1 MSIATLY
8 KQKDG
13 VMRIWRVWT
22 EGSVVHMEHG
32 VENGTF
38 THDIEPCT
46 PTGKRTAEQQAESR
60 AISRYN
66 HKIKKNGY
74 CPDREAA
81 AANTFAKLPKPDRYK
96 THKQKLTMPCDMQPQ
111 LNGVRIEFVRESQ
124 RGRTWGHEDQ
134 PLHPGLKV
142 ELATLARALN
152 FTPDGE
158 LYKHGYALSTINSI
172 RQDLDAQ
179 AEHGLEYHIFD
190 IVDTDKEWAARKI
203 ILAEAA
209 RLIAELN
216 MKFVKVCPCERVN
229 STEEGDAVHKKFTM
243 LGYEGSV
250 YRTDAAGYEMDKRM
264 KSILK
269 RKDFMHREYKLVDLL
284 PSDDGGAVAI
294 CETELGK
301 QFRCNMEGKKEILAE
316 KVRNK
321 HLYVPGWLTVRFQE
335 LSIYGIPTILTG
347 EDIRKWREGTA

>member
-1 MSIATLY
+1 MNVATLY

-22 EGSVVHMEHG
+22 DKNVVHMEHG

-38 THDIEPCT
+38 THDTESCA

-66 HKIKKNGY
+66 SKIKKSGY
-74 CPDREAA
+74 CPDRAAA

-96 THKQKLTMPCDMQPQ
+96 LHKHRLTMPCDMQPK
-111 LNGVRIEFVRESQ
+111 LNGIRIEYVRESQ

-134 PLHPGLKV
+134 PLHPELKM
-142 ELATLARALN
+142 ELAALTKALN
-152 FTPDGE
+152 FRPDGE

-172 RQDLDAQ
+172 RQDLNAQ

-190 IVDTDKEWAARKI
+190 VIDPDMEWEERKGVLQTAAAFI
-203 ILAEAA
+203 E
-209 RLIAELN
+209 E
-216 MKFVKVCPCERVN
+216 MKMKLVKVCPYERVN
-229 STEEGDAVHKKFTM
+229 SLEEGDAVHKKFTM

-269 RKDFMHREYKLVDLL
+269 RKDFMHREYKLLDLL

-301 QFRCNMEGKKEILAE
+301 QFRCNLEGKKEILAE

-321 HLYVPGWLTVRFQE
+321 HLYIPGWLTVRFQE

-347 EDIRKWREGTA
+347 EDIRKWSE